1 VSAICP
7 NQPAGRPSSS
17 AAQRVVTASSSVAA
31 GDVRHSMAFTFSA
44 AAMVSPRM
52 PGGEP
57 VIPK

>member
-1 VSAICP
+1 MSVIWP

-17 AAQRVVTASSSVAA
+17 ATQRSVTCSSSVAA

-44 AAMVSPRM
+44 AAIISPRM

-57 VIPK
+57 VMPK